1 MYHPAAALRTP
12 AVEAASYA
20 DVALVPSVLDDARAR
35 RAEPGDVVATLP
47 AVASA
52 PAPLAPPTPDQ
63 PAPEPPPLD
72 QLTLF
77 R

>member
-12 AVEAASYA
+12 AVEQASYA
-20 DVALVPSVLDDARAR
+20 DIGFVPAVLDDARAR
-35 RAEPGDVVATLP
+35 RAGRED
-47 AVASA
+47 A
-52 PAPLAPPTPDQ
+52 PMTDQ
-63 PAPEPPPLD
+63 PAPAPPALD